1 MGKTAFALNVAQ
13 HAALREN
20 IPVLMFSLEMSAEQ
34 IAQRMLAAESE
45 VNLRG
50 CSNRTRSRTSSGRN
64 CQRLRRN
71 FQKPHLY

>member
-1 MGKTAFALNVAQ
+1 
-13 HAALREN
+13 
-20 IPVLMFSLEMSAEQ
+20 MFSLEMSAEQ

-50 CSNRTRSRTSSGRN
+50 MFESHKVQNEQWQN

-71 FQKPHLY
+71 FQKAPFN